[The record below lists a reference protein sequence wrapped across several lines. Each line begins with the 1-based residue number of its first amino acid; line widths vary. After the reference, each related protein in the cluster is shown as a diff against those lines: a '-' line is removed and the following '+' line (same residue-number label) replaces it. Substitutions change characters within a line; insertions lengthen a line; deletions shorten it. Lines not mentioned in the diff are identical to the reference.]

1 MNILKKGICIVM
13 TLAMAQ
19 CIGMTAFTPASAA
32 TTEVKTVSTSATTAA
47 KPTKV
52 TLNKT
57 SATLTVGKTM
67 TLKATVTPKNAS
79 TKLTWTSSNKKIAT
93 VDSSGKVKGVKA
105 GTATITVKTSNG
117 KSASC
122 KVTVITKQQEYINE
136 VVRLVN
142 VERTKRGL
150 SKLTAT
156 TALTNAANKRATE
169 IHTKF
174 SHTRPNGKAWSTVLK
189 DYKISYSTSG
199 ENIAA
204 GYATP
209 AAVVKGWMES
219 PGHKS
224 NILNKNYKKIGVGYA
239 SYKDGYG
246 SYWTQLFI
254 G

>member
-79 TKLTWTSSNKKIAT
+79 TKLTW
-93 VDSSGKVKGVKA
+93 
-105 GTATITVKTSNG
+105 G

-169 IHTKF
+169 MHTKF